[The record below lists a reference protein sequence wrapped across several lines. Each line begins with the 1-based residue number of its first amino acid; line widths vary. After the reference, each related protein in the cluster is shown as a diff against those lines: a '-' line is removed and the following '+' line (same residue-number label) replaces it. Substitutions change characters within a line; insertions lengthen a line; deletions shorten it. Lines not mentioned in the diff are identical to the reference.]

1 MDDGSHYFPAHICV
15 GADEYLTGSQAEA
28 RNLANLESFLQRQDW
43 IQSSGLSSPFA
54 VVYGN
59 GDHSGKNWY
68 YAPEQRLGLINS
80 VETLAVRLDHA
91 RSQASAYLKEDVY
104 EATIGVPAHFYNDE
118 QWVVRE
124 AAMVAGLN
132 VLNITMNPCGLI
144 ETAMDSLKIPRP
156 EATVLALEVGA
167 SHFTFALATRENGFV
182 DIREHGSAMVGGKD
196 FRLRIFEHLVWIA
209 VQRGMNPLT
218 NAAATHRLRVASEAA
233 KIALSSSEQYTV
245 SLESLVDG
253 QDFFEIITRETFE
266 CLCQD
271 LFLSIMS
278 NLDDMDWKWDIHQRG
293 IYYVLIGGE
302 SSRIPK
308 LRRLWEEW
316 LWKRGIGHSTIKF
329 INIGHAGAMGL
340 ALNAGAISGM
350 DCQAHA
356 PRVSSLMEVATENIG
371 IETRGGIMSKLILRN
386 STIPRRSRKQFW
398 WHAEDMC
405 PEVMAPGPDQ
415 KQTRSTQTIP
425 SHGALQ
431 VYEGHRTRTKDNRR
445 IASIDLTQL
454 FAHATTTN
462 VLLEVAIDIDVRLA
476 IIIEVS
482 IAGTQFRIR
491 ETMNTVGALHGNET
505 KAQKLMRSDEAET
518 ARIEARRD
526 LDRQISKCQGLLDAV
541 STEVDPRLMES
552 FMSIEL
558 WAEGHPD
565 ARLSHFV
572 AKRQE
577 LKAVEAKINH
587 WWEAKT
593 SREMVDRSSNVTQGS
608 GQPGISSVALG
619 SRASRTARPGPG
631 EETSR
636 EIAEP
641 RADEGRAAVTRRA
654 DDADVRARPSPIV
667 AKEEAPKGTDDAGIG
682 ASGDA
687 KGEITTERPGF
698 KSAVSEVGVASGPA
712 SSTPGGELEPS
723 RAGGAIAKHEAL
735 IVDSDVRQ
743 HEETVM
749 KQPKPRSA
757 DESEAE
763 SSVRGTTL
771 PSGTDSATVASS
783 GLDAFFS
790 STSMVGAF
798 TDTDFYRVSTYL
810 RNTGNMAWS
819 TAPRLY
825 TVLRVIDQL
834 DAMEVFLRQGIND
847 MWFPFTNRTL
857 PAALQPSIQAQFLDR
872 QEMAYSQSK
881 TFQLESGEQK
891 HAYFSKEDP
900 LPFRVIA
907 RLGRGAHGSVDK
919 VMSNFSQREYARKL
933 FRKSR
938 GLRAEDVQAFKTEL
952 GILKRV
958 THRHCVSLVATY
970 SDPKYFALLME
981 PVGDYN
987 LAEYY
992 TRCRNEPDKH
1002 SLMRGF
1008 FGCLV
1013 SAVQY
1018 LHDSKVRHRDIK
1030 PQNIIVRSDQVLLA
1044 DFGIAHSW
1052 ENLTRATTTAD
1063 SGKTMT
1069 YAAPEV
1075 IRVEPRNT
1083 AADMWSLGCIFLE
1096 IVTVLKAKTTQELR
1110 THFIEHSDT
1119 PAFHANTEST
1129 QIWAEELRR
1138 LAPAGDNAAV
1148 GWALDMLQHN
1158 QHARPTAASLFEEI
1172 LRESISCGT
1181 LFCGTCCDGVESTEG
1196 EEDDEH
1202 LWGDDGL

>member
-491 ETMNTVGALHGNET
+491 ETMNT
-505 KAQKLMRSDEAET
+505 
-518 ARIEARRD
+518 
-526 LDRQISKCQGLLDAV
+526 
-541 STEVDPRLMES
+541 
-552 FMSIEL
+552 
-558 WAEGHPD
+558 
-565 ARLSHFV
+565 
-572 AKRQE
+572 
-577 LKAVEAKINH
+577 
-587 WWEAKT
+587 
-593 SREMVDRSSNVTQGS
+593 
-608 GQPGISSVALG
+608 
-619 SRASRTARPGPG
+619 
-631 EETSR
+631 
-636 EIAEP
+636 
-641 RADEGRAAVTRRA
+641 
-654 DDADVRARPSPIV
+654 
-667 AKEEAPKGTDDAGIG
+667 
-682 ASGDA
+682 
-687 KGEITTERPGF
+687 
-698 KSAVSEVGVASGPA
+698 
-712 SSTPGGELEPS
+712 
-723 RAGGAIAKHEAL
+723 
-735 IVDSDVRQ
+735 